1 MTKWN
6 YPLMTNNIYL
16 EDLEEA
22 IKLLKTDNA
31 KLTAGPLVREF
42 EEKWSEW
49 LGVKH
54 SVFVN
59 SGSSA
64 NLLCIAYLKLLYP
77 EGGKIIVPPLTWSS
91 DISSIYYMG
100 FEPLFIDIK
109 LSTLGLDYNLVKT
122 AILKHPDVK
131 AIFLT
136 HAQGFNGLDNELQK
150 LCKEH
155 SILLIEDVCE
165 SHGVTL
171 DDGSKAGSKGEMSC
185 FSYYYAHHMSTIE
198 GGMVCTNNP
207 KVYQYLRMLRGHGLL
222 RESTDE
228 QLIKEHK
235 EKYPDLNPDFIFPIA
250 GFNVRN
256 NEISASIGLSQLKR
270 IDDIVAKRQKNFEY
284 FIERLPNW
292 CFKDFE
298 MRGQSN
304 YAFNLILNQPDKDL
318 MNTVVSTLSSNKI
331 EFRRGS
337 AGGGNQLRQPYV
349 QKIINDERIDPSKLA
364 PVADH
369 VHFYGLYLGNY
380 PELQKEKIDW
390 LINILSNV

>member
-1 MTKWN
+1 MKKWI

-31 KLTAGPLVREF
+31 KLTSGPLVREF
-42 EEKWSEW
+42 EERWSEW
-49 LGVKH
+49 LGVKY

-100 FEPLFIDIK
+100 FEPLFVDIK
-109 LSTLGLDYNLVKT
+109 LSTLGLDSDLVKAT
-122 AILKHPDVK
+122 LMEHQDVK

-136 HAQGFNGLDNELQK
+136 HAQGLNGLNKELQE
-150 LCKEH
+150 LCEKH

-171 DDGSKAGSKGEMSC
+171 EDGSKAGSKGEMSC

-198 GGMVCTNNP
+198 GGMVCTNDPNI
-207 KVYQYLRMLRGHGLL
+207 YQYMRMLRGHGLL

-228 QLIKEHK
+228 ILVNTQK

-256 NEISASIGLSQLKR
+256 NEIGASIGLNQVKR
-270 IDDIVAKRQKNFEY
+270 IDDIIKKRRDNFEY
-284 FIERLPNW
+284 FVKNLPNW

-304 YAFNLILNQPDKDL
+304 YAFNLILNNPDKDL
-318 MNTVVSTLSSNKI
+318 MNRVVITLSSNGI

-349 QKIINDERIDPSKLA
+349 QKMIKSENIDPSKLA

-369 VHFYGLYLGNY
+369 VHFYGLYMGNY
-380 PELQKEKIDW
+380 PELEIEKIDW
-390 LINILSNV
+390 LINILADV